1 MTWAMDDIRA
11 FIHTIDADDFKDEAS
26 EFKKL
31 FELLQNVLDNAYLAR
46 SALWGVATGLENQIS
61 YIGSNFR
68 ANLERRLNTLEN
80 PRGILAE
87 DDLMVHKFANE
98 SHPHINNDSTVSD
111 QAEELKLRID
121 QLTRTMSVA
130 AVGYTLAVRTHDEIS
145 QQLGQMTYH
154 AIKSRALSR
163 RSEPVTVIKSM
174 QELANKAQA
183 PLNDPLPQSMTSS
196 IVKNI

>member
-11 FIHTIDADDFKDEAS
+11 FIHTIDAEEFEGESS
-26 EFKKL
+26 EFRKL

-46 SALWGVATGLENQIS
+46 SALWGIATGLENQIS

-87 DDLMVHKFANE
+87 DDLMLHKFANE
-98 SHPHINNDSTVSD
+98 SHPHVNSDITIAD

-130 AVGYTLAVRTHDEIS
+130 AVGYTLAVKTHDEIS

-154 AIKSRALSR
+154 AIKSRAQSR
-163 RSEPVTVIKSM
+163 RNEPVTVIKSV
-174 QELANKAQA
+174 QQLANKAQA
-183 PLNDPLPQSMTSS
+183 PLNDPLPLSMTNT
-196 IVKNI
+196 IPKDI